1 MDWFLGERHKRDK
14 SAGRKRRETKG
25 KRIALEQTWAVFS
38 CEICSVKIYG
48 SDTVVFYLCLVI
60 IIQLLTN

>member
-25 KRIALEQTWAVFS
+25 KRIALEQLVCGAWSGGKCYWSTA
-38 CEICSVKIYG
+38 
-48 SDTVVFYLCLVI
+48 LRCL
-60 IIQLLTN
+60 LAR